1 MTSAGPVS
9 STPNRLV
16 HARICSLS
24 VLLKIERKHIYA
36 DDAFD
41 QFVKTHSL
49 SDQDRALA
57 FELVYGVLRHQTFLD
72 WRLNM
77 VSNRPIL
84 RLPLPVSCILR
95 IGAYQIL
102 CLQAIPDS
110 AAVNEA
116 VKLAKPI
123 KGRDWSGFVNAVLR
137 ALIREPAPALPDLHD
152 HPVTALSLHYS
163 CPSWL
168 VERWIGQFGIQGA
181 ERICRSTTEIPPLT
195 LRVNTLRCS
204 RDRLAAQLREDGVSV
219 RPTGVSQVGLVVEK
233 CGALKEFRPLK
244 DGFCYV
250 EDEAAQLV
258 PLLLDVQPGDRVLD
272 VCAAPGGKTTHLAAL
287 MENVGEIVAMD
298 SSSNRLARLKENCT
312 RLGVSVVRP
321 FHIDVINST
330 DRSLAEITS
339 SSGRCGSNRQD
350 FDRILVDAPC
360 SGLGILRRH
369 PEGKWIKTGEDLT
382 RHHASQ
388 LAILG
393 RVATLLRPGGVL
405 VYSACSGEPEE
416 TVQVIKEFCR
426 SHPEFS
432 PESAAPWAPSV
443 TYPLLNEDGN
453 LLTMPTL
460 LSMDGFFAA
469 RLRKHEIP

>member
-9 STPNRLV
+9 STLKRLV
-16 HARICSLS
+16 HARVCSLS
-24 VLLKIERKHIYA
+24 VLLKIERKQVYA
-36 DDAFD
+36 DEAFD

-72 WRLNM
+72 WRLNV
-77 VSNRPIL
+77 VSNRPVL

-152 HPVTALSLHYS
+152 QPVTALSLQHS

-181 ERICRSTTEIPPLT
+181 ERMCHSTTEIPPLT

-204 RDRLAAQLREDGVSV
+204 RDTLVARLRDDGVSV
-219 RPTGVSQVGLVVEK
+219 HTTAVSQAGLVVEK
-233 CGALKEFRPLK
+233 CGALNEFRPLK
-244 DGFCYV
+244 DGSCYV

-272 VCAAPGGKTTHLAAL
+272 ACAAPGGKTTHLAAL

-298 SSSNRLARLKENCT
+298 SSLTRLARLKENCA
-312 RLGVSVVRP
+312 RLGVSIVQP
-321 FHIDVINST
+321 LHGDVINNT
-330 DRSLAEITS
+330 DCPLAEITS
-339 SSGRCGSNRQD
+339 FSGLRSSNRQD

-369 PEGKWIKTGEDLT
+369 PEGKWRKTSEDLT

-388 LAILG
+388 LAILS
-393 RVATLLRPGGVL
+393 RVSSPL
-405 VYSACSGEPEE
+405 E
-416 TVQVIKEFCR
+416 TWR
-426 SHPEFS
+426 S
-432 PESAAPWAPSV
+432 
-443 TYPLLNEDGN
+443 LGL
-453 LLTMPTL
+453 
-460 LSMDGFFAA
+460 
-469 RLRKHEIP
+469 